1 MESIICGAE
10 ISELSGGR
18 KNATSVHLS
27 HEVRSESQ
35 SDEFAPLGP
44 KRDDVD
50 LFFAVWNAVNEPWI
64 HLQSKAARISSV
76 IASMGRSP
84 LIR

>member
-1 MESIICGAE
+1 MESIACGVG
-10 ISELSGGR
+10 ISELNDGR
-18 KNATSVHLS
+18 KIATSVHLP
-27 HEVRSESQ
+27 HEVHSESQ
-35 SDEFAPLGP
+35 SDEFVPLGP

-50 LFFAVWNAVNEPWI
+50 LSFAVWNAVNEPWI
-64 HLQSKAARISSV
+64 HLQFKAARISSV